1 MKIEAVCEYN
11 DGGYL
16 FYAANYPGA
25 FVRGA
30 SEAMALAKFG
40 GEIRSFLRW
49 SGEPVPRFDEPEIV
63 VVQRKRSELQICDAD
78 SDVLFDSERRALP
91 EPEYEHGKALM
102 LKSARG
108 IQKLFG
114 GIPNPDISDRA
125 PRTSFYGP
133 VPRTPREMY
142 RHINDVTAYYAAA
155 VGIGLENVPD
165 LYLNRLQVLSELEA
179 LPDFLSA
186 RVYTAPD
193 GELWTM
199 RKVIRRFLWHDRIHA
214 RAMWRTATSLWGRDE
229 IPNPFFFV

>member
-1 MKIEAVCEYN
+1 M
-11 DGGYL
+11 
-16 FYAANYPGA
+16 
-25 FVRGA
+25 
-30 SEAMALAKFG
+30 
-40 GEIRSFLRW
+40 W
-49 SGEPVPRFDEPEIV
+49 
-63 VVQRKRSELQICDAD
+63 RK
-78 SDVLFDSERRALP
+78 
-91 EPEYEHGKALM
+91 
-102 LKSARG
+102 
-108 IQKLFG
+108 
-114 GIPNPDISDRA
+114 
-125 PRTSFYGP
+125 T

-179 LPDFLSA
+179 LPDFLSD

>member
-11 DGGYL
+11 DRGYL

-25 FVRGA
+25 YVRGE
-30 SEAMALAKFG
+30 SEASALAKFG
-40 GEIRSFLRW
+40 GEIRGFLRW
-49 SGEPVPRFDEPEIV
+49 SGETVPRFDEPEIT

-78 SDVLFDSERRALP
+78 SDVLFDSERCALP
-91 EPEYEHGKALM
+91 EPEYERGKALM
-102 LKSARG
+102 LKSARC
-108 IQKLFG
+108 IQKLFN

-125 PRTSFYGP
+125 PRTCFYGA

-142 RHINDVTAYYAAA
+142 RHINETTAYYAAA
-155 VGIGLENVPD
+155 VGIELENVPD
-165 LYLNRLQVLSELEA
+165 LYLNRLQVLSELES
-179 LPDFLSA
+179 LPDFLSD

-199 RKVIRRFLWHDRIHA
+199 RKVVRRFLWHDRIHA
-214 RAMWRTATSLWGRDE
+214 RAMWRTAASLWGRDE